1 MNERTDSHINQQPSI
16 LHKIDTPTNSR
27 MRAEK
32 IHMSSNRMVRNYVI
46 IVGKIIMQV
55 ILVCVEQRENLVL
68 HVENKIISQLCAV
81 VVKGTIFQTKGRT
94 FKPLIVLKSNEIPLM
109 KIHMFLLLPH
119 Q

>member
-1 MNERTDSHINQQPSI
+1 MHQSAQELDPP
-16 LHKIDTPTNSR
+16 L
-27 MRAEK
+27 
-32 IHMSSNRMVRNYVI
+32 VI

-55 ILVCVEQRENLVL
+55 ILVCVEQRDNLVL

-94 FKPLIVLKSNEIPLM
+94 FKPLIVLKSNKIPLM